1 MSEHQERKLLF
12 DKTCQFT
19 LALLVTNKLFTA
31 SVTEKTHM
39 YLGMA
44 DATLIGFMIGRAPSK
59 WLGPL
64 TPAHWVKVGTT
75 VRYLRSA
82 ERATQCKGTVAFLG
96 RRWLVLFVP

>member
-19 LALLVTNKLFTA
+19 LGLLVTNKLFTV
-31 SVTEKTHM
+31 SVTEKTH
-39 YLGMA
+39 MA

>member
-19 LALLVTNKLFTA
+19 FALLVTNKLR
-31 SVTEKTHM
+31 
-39 YLGMA
+39 YLQYPLLKRLIGTMA

-96 RRWLVLFVP
+96 RRWLVLVVP